1 MSQVRAFE
9 IVSAISLPRL
19 SAKNSRM
26 FITEAKYFRQNQRR
40 CLRRLAN
47 ASATACSQAW
57 LSWSTINIAA
67 W

>member
-40 CLRRLAN
+40 CLRR
-47 ASATACSQAW
+47 
-57 LSWSTINIAA
+57 
-67 W
+67 